1 MTVATQEQRMNKTI
15 SKKSGKKKGCVW
27 VIPDGDLP
35 PPGKGEMKGHE
46 SLVILNRESE
56 NAEISVDIYFE
67 DKCPDKN
74 IKLRVGAERV
84 KCFRLD
90 SPIGDAGYQIPFGQY
105 AMVVTSSVPVVVQ
118 FGRMDVRQANLAY
131 FCTMAHPLDS

>member
-1 MTVATQEQRMNKTI
+1 MTAATQEQRMN
-15 SKKSGKKKGCVW
+15 KKSGKKKGCVW

-35 PPGKGEMKGHE
+35 PPGKGEMKGYE
-46 SLVILNRESE
+46 SLVILNRGSE

-84 KCFRLD
+84 KFFRHAGKN
-90 SPIGDAGYQIPFGQY
+90 SRPDAGHKIRVRRETDNVSYRWHEG
-105 AMVVTSSVPVVVQ
+105 AKGASSSV
-118 FGRMDVRQANLAY
+118 
-131 FCTMAHPLDS
+131 